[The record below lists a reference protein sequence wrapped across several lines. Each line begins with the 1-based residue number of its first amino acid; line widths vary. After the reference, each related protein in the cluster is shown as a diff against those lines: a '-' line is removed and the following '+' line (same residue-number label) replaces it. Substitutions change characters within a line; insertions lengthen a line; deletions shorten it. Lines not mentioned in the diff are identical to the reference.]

1 MNRRS
6 SISRLSASGAALLA
20 VTGLAL
26 AGCGSGSSSS
36 SSSASSASASSA
48 SSSAGGSAGTGTSSG
63 GSFTGTPLFPVAVGN
78 TWVYQVTTVGIPGG
92 TATDK
97 VTAVAPAAGGNQV
110 TTTHEFHGA
119 TVKETLLFGSNGTIS
134 MPLPSLGST
143 TFKIRSGGI
152 VWPSHAQIMSGQPY
166 NSTVRAMVTIAG
178 QAHNVSTHVTVQG
191 AGSATV
197 TVPAGTYHTT
207 VIDDTLTE
215 RFMGVS
221 VSIRIRTWLAPGVGP
236 VKSQVTTD
244 GTTVS
249 GEELKSFTKG

>member
-1 MNRRS
+1 MNRRRT
-6 SISRLSASGAALLA
+6 ISRLSASCAALLA

-36 SSSASSASASSA
+36 A
-48 SSSAGGSAGTGTSSG
+48 SSSAAAGAGTGAAAG
-63 GSFTGTPLFPVAVGN
+63 GSFGGTPLFPVTVGN

-92 TATDK
+92 TAVDK
-97 VTAVAPAAGGNQV
+97 ITAVVPAAGGNQV
-110 TTTHEFHGA
+110 TTTHEFHGT
-119 TVKETLLFGSNGTIS
+119 TVKETLLFGPNGTIS
-134 MPLPSLGST
+134 MPLPSLGSS
-143 TFKIRSGGI
+143 TFKLRSGGI

-166 NSTVRAMVTIAG
+166 NSTVKATVTIAG

-197 TVPAGTYHTT
+197 TVPAGTYHAT
-207 VIDDTLTE
+207 VIDDSLTE
-215 RFMGVS
+215 KFMGVS
-221 VSIRIRTWLAPGVGP
+221 VGIRIRTWLAPGVGP

-249 GEELKSFTKG
+249 NEELKSFTKG

>member
-6 SISRLSASGAALLA
+6 STSRLSASCAALLA

-26 AGCGSGSSSS
+26 AGCGSAS
-36 SSSASSASASSA
+36 SSSASSSSASPA
-48 SSSAGGSAGTGTSSG
+48 SSSAAGSAGTSSG

-97 VTAVAPAAGGNQV
+97 VTAVVPAAGGDQV
-110 TTTHEFHGA
+110 TTTHEFHGT
-119 TVKETLLFGSNGTIS
+119 TVQETLLFGSNGTIS
-134 MPLPSLGST
+134 MPLPSLGSS

-152 VWPSHAQIMSGQPY
+152 VWPSHAQIMSGHPY
-166 NSTVRAMVTIAG
+166 NSTVKATVTIAG

-197 TVPAGTYHTT
+197 TVPAGTYHAT

-215 RFMGVS
+215 KFMGVS
-221 VSIRIRTWLAPGVGP
+221 VGIRIRTWLAPGVGP

>member
-6 SISRLSASGAALLA
+6 STSRLSTSCAALLA

-26 AGCGSGSSSS
+26 AGCGSGSP
-36 SSSASSASASSA
+36 SSASSASSAASPA
-48 SSSAGGSAGTGTSSG
+48 TGSAGPGTASS

-78 TWVYQVTTVGIPGG
+78 TWVYQVATAGIPGG

-97 VTAVAPAAGGNQV
+97 ITAVVPAAGGDQV

-134 MPLPSLGST
+134 MPLPSLGSS

-152 VWPSHAQIMSGQPY
+152 VWPSHAQIVSGQPY
-166 NSTVRAMVTIAG
+166 NSTVKATVTIAG
-178 QAHNVSTHVTVQG
+178 QAHNVTTHVTVQG
-191 AGSATV
+191 AGPATV
-197 TVPAGTYHTT
+197 TVPAGTYHAT

-215 RFMGVS
+215 KLIGVS

-249 GEELKSFTKG
+249 GEELKSFTRG

>member
-1 MNRRS
+1 MNRRRTT
-6 SISRLSASGAALLA
+6 SRLSASCAALLA

-36 SSSASSASASSA
+36 ASSSSSPAVAGA
-48 SSSAGGSAGTGTSSG
+48 GTGASAGGSFA
-63 GSFTGTPLFPVAVGN
+63 GTPLFPVTVGN

-92 TATDK
+92 TAVDK
-97 VTAVAPAAGGNQV
+97 VTAVVPAAGGNQV
-110 TTTHEFHGA
+110 TTTHEFHGT
-119 TVKETLLFGSNGTIS
+119 TVKETLLFGPNGTIS
-134 MPLPSLGST
+134 MPLPSLGSS
-143 TFKIRSGGI
+143 TFKLRSGGI

-166 NSTVRAMVTIAG
+166 NSTIKATVTIAG

-197 TVPAGTYHTT
+197 TVPAGTYHAT
-207 VIDDTLTE
+207 VIDDSLTE
-215 RFMGVS
+215 KFMGVS
-221 VSIRIRTWLAPGVGP
+221 VGIRIRTWLAPGVGP

-249 GEELKSFTKG
+249 NEELKSFAKG